1 MIMGE
6 IKTFEAMPSGR
17 RSLHRMAQQFVDY
30 SQAQINPVAVQNVN
44 DIFRE
49 LAITFPAW
57 RTAYPDAES
66 LNSAKQVWAKGLIEN
81 GVTDMELICIGLR
94 VARSQA
100 MPFIP
105 SVGQF
110 VAWCKSEVPSQLGLP
125 TADEVMAEFDHYSAR
140 HHDYSAPEL
149 FPWSAP
155 VMYWIVLDM
164 RRAMYRYNQT
174 AAEVQK
180 SAIKLLAQWEKKLR
194 AGEAVP
200 APVVQVENKSRPAS
214 PVQALDADGR
224 YKNAGAAM
232 LARIR
237 SRKSTERVDE

>member
-1 MIMGE
+1 MGE
-6 IKTFEAMPSGR
+6 IRTFEAMPNGR

-30 SQAQINPVAVQNVN
+30 SQTQINPVAVQNVN

-57 RTAYPDAES
+57 RTAYPDVES
-66 LNSAKQVWAKGLIEN
+66 LNSAKKVWAKGLIEN

-110 VAWCKSEVPSQLGLP
+110 VAWCKSEVRSQLGLP
-125 TADEVMAEFDHYSAR
+125 TADDVMAELDRYSAR
-140 HHDYSAPEL
+140 HHDYANPES
-149 FPWSAP
+149 FPWSVP

-174 AAEVQK
+174 ATEVQK
-180 SAIKLLAQWEKKLR
+180 NAKRLLTQWEKKLLS
-194 AGEAVP
+194 GETVP
-200 APVVQVENKSRPAS
+200 APVVQVENKSR
-214 PVQALDADGR
+214 QAGVAQQADVDGR
-224 YKNAGAAM
+224 YLMLGNSVLAA
-232 LARIR
+232 IR
-237 SRKSTERVDE
+237 SRKSTERADE

>member
-1 MIMGE
+1 MGE
-6 IKTFEAMPSGR
+6 LKTFENMPTGR
-17 RSLHRMAQQFVDY
+17 RALHSLAQVVDY
-30 SQAQINPVAVQNVN
+30 SQVQINPAAVQNVN

-81 GVTDMELICIGLR
+81 GVTDMGLICIGLR

-110 VAWCKSEVPSQLGLP
+110 IAWCRSQPHALGLP
-125 TADEVMAEFDHYSAR
+125 TVDEVMAEFDRYSSR
-140 HHDYSAPEL
+140 HHDYSSPEL

-155 VMYWIVLDM
+155 VMYWIVLDI
-164 RRAMYRYNQT
+164 RRAMYKYNHT
-174 AAEVQK
+174 AAEVRK
-180 SAIKLLAQWEKKLR
+180 NAEKKLKGWEKKLL
-194 AGEAVP
+194 AGETVP
-200 APVVQVENKSRPAS
+200 APVVQVENKSR
-214 PVQALDADGR
+214 QAGVAQQADVDGR
-224 YKNAGAAM
+224 YLMLGNSVLAA
-232 LARIR
+232 IR
-237 SRKSTERVDE
+237 SRK